1 MQITGRTLRLHLVAY
16 STLSLLLTL
25 GLVVVVAWFPLNH
38 RISSGI
44 STSLR
49 QEVELRAR
57 LVDETIKRASDIAW
71 QISSRTAARVTT
83 ARYERG
89 LLGREEARVSLE
101 SSLRDA
107 VEFSVD
113 ARGLLR
119 VDLQDQIIARIGPAS
134 LDTLKDAKADYPLL
148 EQPPVRFANR
158 GRQGL
163 SHIFFVGNEP
173 HVLLFT
179 PVFAPDQREVAHD
192 LLLYRL
198 SSLPATLI
206 SPLIKGEQVVGMLL
220 GRVTDDRPVE
230 LLLQS
235 GHPSASL
242 HDPAAWQSLA
252 PILGP
257 ASQVESLGKVL
268 VGASPVKC
276 CAWWLALAAP
286 HQRLHRESRGWLISI
301 LATVLGLGLVGLL
314 GSLVLMRPLRDK
326 ILVAQDD
333 LRKQV
338 LEMEKV
344 KARLEIQTEKLMER
358 NEDLRHFAY
367 ASAHDLKSPL
377 ISIGGHAQML
387 LDRLGPELPPERR
400 QSLEFILGGSKR
412 MFQHVNDMLDYS
424 RAAEIEPK
432 HARLSLERL
441 CQDILASLD
450 GRIRES
456 HATVLL
462 HHLPDL
468 TSDRRLLRMVL
479 QNLIDNAL
487 CYRQPDQPPRIEVSA
502 EDAPQ
507 EIVIRVKDN
516 GLGIAP
522 DQQPQV
528 FETFYRLHDD
538 AKIPGTGLGLAI
550 CLRAVRR
557 LDGTI
562 ELDSEP
568 GRGSCFTVR
577 LPHPDPGA
585 SATSADEAGLA

>member
-57 LVDETIKRASDIAW
+57 LVDETLMRASDVAW
-71 QISSRTAARVTT
+71 QISSRTAARITT
-83 ARYERG
+83 AEYERG
-89 LLGREEARVSLE
+89 LLSTEEARLSLE
-101 SSLRDA
+101 SRLRDA
-107 VEFSVD
+107 IDFSVD
-113 ARGLLR
+113 TRGLLR
-119 VDLQDQIIARIGPAS
+119 VDLQGRIIARIGPAS
-134 LDTLKDAKADYPLL
+134 LDTLLAVRTGYPFLA
-148 EQPPVRFANR
+148 QPPVRFANR
-158 GRQGL
+158 GRQSL
-163 SHIFFVGNEP
+163 SRVFLVGSEP
-173 HVLLFT
+173 HVLMLT

-198 SSLPATLI
+198 GSLSATLS
-206 SPLIKGEQVVGMLL
+206 SPIIKGTEIVGLLL
-220 GRVTDDRPVE
+220 GRAEEDQPVE

-235 GHPSASL
+235 GHAAPGL
-242 HDPAAWQSLA
+242 HDAAAWQGLA
-252 PILGP
+252 PLMGP
-257 ASQVESLGKVL
+257 AGQVESLGELL
-268 VGASPVKC
+268 VGASPIKC

-338 LEMEKV
+338 MEMEKV

-400 QSLEFILGGSKR
+400 QSLEFILAGSKR

-432 HARLSLERL
+432 RVRLSLERL

-456 HATVLL
+456 HATVVLQQ
-462 HHLPDL
+462 LPEL
-468 TSDRRLLRMVL
+468 ISDRRLLRMVL

-487 CYRQPDQPPRIEVSA
+487 CYRQPNQPPRIEVSA
-502 EDAPQ
+502 EDAPR

-538 AKIPGTGLGLAI
+538 SKIPGTGLGLAI

-577 LPHPDPGA
+577 LPHADAGA
-585 SATSADEAGLA
+585 PATGADEAGLA